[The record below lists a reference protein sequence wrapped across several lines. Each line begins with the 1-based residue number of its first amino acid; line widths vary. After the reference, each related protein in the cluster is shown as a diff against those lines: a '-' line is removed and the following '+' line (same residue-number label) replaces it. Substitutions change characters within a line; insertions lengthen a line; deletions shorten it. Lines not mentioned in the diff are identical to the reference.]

1 MARFY
6 SNENFPLRVVR
17 ELRALGHDI
26 LTSLEA
32 GEANRGI
39 PGDRVFAFASSQ
51 RRALLTQNRRDFLKL
66 HNSGSFQH
74 AGIVLCTADPDFS
87 GQACRINE
95 AVSHFRDGLPNA
107 LVRVNRPAK

>member
-32 GEANRGI
+32 GEANPGI
-39 PGDRVFAFASSQ
+39 PGDLVLAFASSQ
-51 RRALLTQNRRDFLKL
+51 RRDFLKL

-74 AGIVLCTADPDFS
+74 AGIVLCTADPDFP